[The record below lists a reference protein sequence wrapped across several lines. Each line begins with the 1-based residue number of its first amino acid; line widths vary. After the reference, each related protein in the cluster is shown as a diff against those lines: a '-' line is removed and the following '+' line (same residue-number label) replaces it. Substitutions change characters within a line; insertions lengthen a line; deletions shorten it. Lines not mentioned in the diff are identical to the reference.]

1 MLCPNPPLTEGL
13 KFLTSQTGRETIKAI
28 RDLDLPFHQ
37 RVALGIGTLARVA
50 VMSGRVIH

>member
-13 KFLTSQTGRETIKAI
+13 KFLTSRTGRETIKAF

-37 RVALGIGTLARVA
+37 RVAFGIGALARVA
-50 VMSGRVIH
+50 VIYGRVIH